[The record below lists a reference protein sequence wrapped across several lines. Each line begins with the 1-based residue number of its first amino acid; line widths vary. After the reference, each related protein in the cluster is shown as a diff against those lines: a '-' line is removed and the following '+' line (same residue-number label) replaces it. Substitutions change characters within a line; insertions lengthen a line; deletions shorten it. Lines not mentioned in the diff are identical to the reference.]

1 MRPMNPKLFKWALGG
16 LVASLILAC
25 GPASASVAHHAGTSP
40 ASPPGAGSVLDAGGL
55 RVDPLALAGEG
66 LDEQL
71 PFSQYAVRPYPV
83 ENGGGALTRPLP
95 TSKLLGFAPSD
106 RTGRSPARIEALSTG
121 KKVPLPEP
129 GNWAMLLAGFLGVCA
144 IARRRMSQ

>member
-1 MRPMNPKLFKWALGG
+1 
-16 LVASLILAC
+16 
-25 GPASASVAHHAGTSP
+25 
-40 ASPPGAGSVLDAGGL
+40 
-55 RVDPLALAGEG
+55 VDPLALAGEG

-83 ENGGGALTRPLP
+83 ENGGGALIRPLP
-95 TSKLLGFAPSD
+95 TTQLLQFAPSD
-106 RTGRSPARIEALSTG
+106 RVGRGPARIELSAW
-121 KKVPLPEP
+121 KKVLLPEP